1 MTKTG
6 IKSNYDYI
14 RIIQA
19 KGQHIH
25 HYGHIDHKTGRQ
37 IVIVNM
43 LTLKTKKTPERLKR
57 LLKCCTSQ

>member
-1 MTKTG
+1 MAHESLCIEILIDSL

-25 HYGHIDHKTGRQ
+25 LYGHIDHKTGRQ

-43 LTLKTKKTPERLKR
+43 LTLKTKK
-57 LLKCCTSQ
+57 